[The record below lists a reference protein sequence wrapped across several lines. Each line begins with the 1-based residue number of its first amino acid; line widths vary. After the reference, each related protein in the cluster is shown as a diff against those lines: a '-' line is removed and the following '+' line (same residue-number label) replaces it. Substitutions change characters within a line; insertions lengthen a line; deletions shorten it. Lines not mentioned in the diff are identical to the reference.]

1 MGTEK
6 NSQSKISAAKD
17 FSFIIPVPP
26 ESINETV
33 ALGTHYSDVRLVKR
47 KWQHI
52 TISHLNAQRLDNPAP
67 YAGFPCEKKVKATF
81 TFYFKFER
89 ARDEDNYSLSAKG
102 ILDGLVEM
110 GVLYA
115 DSSSFVTFGGV
126 ILEVDY
132 ERPRCEVKIEMLEE
146 DIDFKKWDKYDKTD
160 PNGDEAIKMLDGLG
174 DN

>member
-1 MGTEK
+1 MDTKE
-6 NSQSKISAAKD
+6 NLQSKISAAKD
-17 FSFIIPVPP
+17 FHFIIPVPP

-52 TISHLNAQRLDNPAP
+52 TISHLNAQRLDNPDP

-81 TFYFKFER
+81 TFYFKFDR

-110 GVLYA
+110 GVLFA
-115 DSSSFVTFGGV
+115 DSSPFVTFGGV
-126 ILEVDY
+126 ILKVDHD
-132 ERPRCEVKIEMLEE
+132 RPRCEVSLEMLDEN
-146 DIDFKKWDKYDKTD
+146 IDFKKWNKFDTTN
-160 PNGDEAIKMLDGLG
+160 PNGDEALKILDGLG
-174 DN
+174 NN